1 MSLLVELKRRKVFK
15 VGAAYLVVAWL
26 AVQAVSIAFPAFDA
40 PPWALR
46 VFILLSL
53 LGFPLALVMAWIFD
67 ATPEGVKFDPGV
79 SGSKRVFAAAAV
91 LIALALAWYF
101 RGQPALRGDE
111 LAKPPAVAQ
120 APVPAAAPAI
130 SEKSI
135 AVLPF
140 VDMSQNKDQE
150 YFSDGIA
157 EELLNRLA
165 KFPDLLVAART
176 SAFQFKGKTL
186 DVAEIGRQLR
196 VAHVL
201 EGSVRKSGTRLRI
214 TAQLIDSKTGYH
226 LWSET
231 YDREATDIFK
241 VQDEISNAIADE
253 LEARL
258 VDQPGAATQARAANP
273 AAYDDYLKGRS
284 FIALRRVANLDKAI
298 AAFDRAIALDPGYSP
313 AHSGRAFA
321 YLLRPMWNA
330 PGSSQPALAAAQ
342 ASAEEAL
349 QLDPGNAEAYMVRG
363 LAAFFSRNATAAAA
377 DLDRALALAPGSVDV
392 LNLDGDFRL
401 NTGDLGAAERDKR
414 QAMALDPLAFVHP
427 LNLADVLIA
436 QGRYAESAAAAEQS
450 VALGARDFGYTR
462 LVTAYSRLGRFEDAK
477 AALDKACAFEPASV
491 ATCTLSRLQ
500 WLVASGQGP
509 QAKAPLDKVGL
520 ELRNGHLPMGQYGA
534 AAMAA
539 LYFELGDMPKAAQWQ
554 RTGLDEGS
562 WFLTTSLVDKSGG
575 AKLPEELSRDPDWLA
590 VWADPRLKDV
600 MAAYRRNLLAWRA
613 CARGGGGCR

>member
-1 MSLLVELKRRKVFK
+1 M
-15 VGAAYLVVAWL
+15 
-26 AVQAVSIAFPAFDA
+26 
-40 PPWALR
+40 
-46 VFILLSL
+46 FILLSL

-67 ATPEGVKFDPGV
+67 ATPDGVKFDPGV
-79 SGSKRVFAAAAV
+79 SGSKRVFAVAAV

-111 LAKPPAVAQ
+111 PAKPAAIAQ

-176 SAFQFKGKTL
+176 SAFQFKGKNL

-231 YDREATDIFK
+231 YDRDATDIFK
-241 VQDEISNAIADE
+241 VQDEISNAIANE

-258 VDQPGAATQARAANP
+258 VDRPGAAAQARAANP
-273 AAYDDYLKGRS
+273 AAYDDYLKGRVS
-284 FIALRRVANLDKAI
+284 SRCARVENLDKAI

-330 PGSSQPALAAAQ
+330 PGSS
-342 ASAEEAL
+342 
-349 QLDPGNAEAYMVRG
+349 
-363 LAAFFSRNATAAAA
+363 A
-377 DLDRALALAPGSVDV
+377 DLPWRPRGPRPKQRFSSIP
-392 LNLDGDFRL
+392 
-401 NTGDLGAAERDKR
+401 
-414 QAMALDPLAFVHP
+414 AMPRP
-427 LNLADVLIA
+427 
-436 QGRYAESAAAAEQS
+436 
-450 VALGARDFGYTR
+450 TW
-462 LVTAYSRLGRFEDAK
+462 
-477 AALDKACAFEPASV
+477 CA
-491 ATCTLSRLQ
+491 
-500 WLVASGQGP
+500 
-509 QAKAPLDKVGL
+509 
-520 ELRNGHLPMGQYGA
+520 
-534 AAMAA
+534 
-539 LYFELGDMPKAAQWQ
+539 
-554 RTGLDEGS
+554 
-562 WFLTTSLVDKSGG
+562 
-575 AKLPEELSRDPDWLA
+575 
-590 VWADPRLKDV
+590 
-600 MAAYRRNLLAWRA
+600 AWRHSSA
-613 CARGGGGCR
+613 GMRAPPPPTSTAPWRWPRAASMCSTWTAISGRTWATWARPSATSARRWRSTRSPSCIR

>member
-1 MSLLVELKRRKVFK
+1 VSLLAELQRRKVFK

-67 ATPEGVKFDPGV
+67 STPEGVKFDPVV

-91 LIALALAWYF
+91 LILLALAWYF

-111 LAKPPAVAQ
+111 PAHPPAIAQ
-120 APVPAAAPAI
+120 AAAPAAAPEI
-130 SEKSI
+130 SQKSI

-226 LWSET
+226 MWSET
-231 YDREATDIFK
+231 YDRDATDIFK
-241 VQDEISNAIADE
+241 VQDEISNAIANE

-258 VDQPGAATQARAANP
+258 VDRPGAAAQARAANP

-284 FIALRRVANLDKAI
+284 FIALRRVENLDKAI

-330 PGSSQPALAAAQ
+330 PGSSAPALAAAR
-342 ASAEEAL
+342 ASAEAAL
-349 QLDPGNAEAYMVRG
+349 QLDPGNAEGYMVRG
-363 LAAFFSRNATAAAA
+363 MAAFFSRNASAATA

-392 LNLDGDFRL
+392 INLDGDFRL
-401 NTGDLGAAERDKR
+401 NLGDLGAAERDKR

-427 LNLADVLIA
+427 LNLADALAA
-436 QGRYAESAAAAEQS
+436 QGRYAESADSAEQA
-450 VALGARDFGYTR
+450 VALGAREFGYGR
-462 LVTAYSRLGRFEDAK
+462 LVLAYARLDRVEEAK
-477 AALDKACAFEPASV
+477 AAMEKACAFDPASV
-491 ATCTLSRLQ
+491 PNCLLNRVQ
-500 WLVASGQGP
+500 WLAASGQVP
-509 QAKAPLDKVGL
+509 QAKALLDDLGKKI
-520 ELRNGHLPMGQYGA
+520 RNDQLPMGQYD
-534 AAMAA
+534 AA
-539 LYFELGDMPKAAQWQ
+539 LIAAYYLEVSDIPKATQWQ

-562 WFLTTSLVDKSGG
+562 WFLTTPLTGAPGG

>member
-1 MSLLVELKRRKVFK
+1 MTLLAELQRRKVFK

-67 ATPEGVKFDPGV
+67 ATPEGVKFDPLV
-79 SGSKRVFAAAAV
+79 SGSKRVFAVAAV

-101 RGQPALRGDE
+101 RGQPALRADE
-111 LAKPPAVAQ
+111 TVQPPAIVQ
-120 APVPAAAPAI
+120 APAPAATPAI
-130 SEKSI
+130 SQKSI

-186 DVAEIGRQLR
+186 DVADIGRQLR

-214 TAQLIDSKTGYH
+214 TAQLIDTKTGYH

-231 YDREATDIFK
+231 YDRDAADIFK

-253 LEARL
+253 LKARL
-258 VDQPGAATQARAANP
+258 VDRLSAAKPARTANP
-273 AAYDDYLKGRS
+273 AAYDDYLKGRG

-298 AAFDRAIALDPGYSP
+298 AAFDRAIAADPDYSA

-321 YLLRPMWNA
+321 YLLLPMWNA
-330 PGSSQPALAAAQ
+330 PGSSEVALAAAQ
-342 ASAEEAL
+342 TSAEKAL
-349 QLDPGNAEAYMVRG
+349 QLDPDNAEAYMVRG
-363 LAAFFSRNATAAAA
+363 TAAFFRKDASAASA

-392 LNLDGDFRL
+392 LNMDGDFRL
-401 NTGDLGAAERDKR
+401 NVGDLGAAERDKR

-427 LNLADVLIA
+427 MNLSDALAA

-450 VALGARDFGYTR
+450 VALGASEFGYGR
-462 LVTAYSRLGRFEDAK
+462 MVFAYSRLGRFEGAK
-477 AALDKACAFEPASV
+477 TATEKGCAVDPDSIL
-491 ATCTLSRLQ
+491 TCAMNRVQ
-500 WLVASGQGP
+500 WLAASGQRP
-509 QAKAPLDKVGL
+509 QAKALLDDVALKI
-520 ELRNGHLPMGQYGA
+520 RNGQLKAGEYDA
-534 AAMAA
+534 ALMAA
-539 LYFELGDMPKAAQWQ
+539 LYAEAGDIPKATQWQ
-554 RTGLDEGS
+554 RTALDEDS
-562 WFLTTSLVDKSGG
+562 WYLTAPLTGAPGG
-575 AKLPEELSRDPDWLA
+575 AKLPEEISRDRDWLA
-590 VWADPRLKDV
+590 VWADPRMKDV

-613 CARGGGGCR
+613 CAKGADGCR